1 MIDPDSIST
10 SPPAVAPAGV
20 STTVKVEVPD
30 SVHRSSVRNSD
41 PYHSDSVSNNGR
53 AEVQPVTAVRQIA
66 QTKSVNLSKL
76 GPFYKDYEIKRV
88 TSDRV
93 VAQHKADSI
102 ASDSVAADTVRV
114 EHTYGILLTAPRQPE
129 VAQREQSSDGMSYI
143 FGGLILLFC
152 IIGIRF
158 HNSRKY
164 VSALLRNLIEVR
176 VRSNVFDE
184 TVRETSFLVLLNF
197 MWGCSAG
204 ILIYGL
210 LCESLPSN
218 PFYSFGVPG
227 LASHKAA
234 AVGICMGVGVA
245 YTCFMSL
252 AYYVVG
258 CVFSDGV
265 HARMWLKGFTASQGL
280 MSFIYFPVALLLLCW
295 REWTPILLWIGF
307 GTFILAK
314 MAFIWKGF
322 RIFFTQFSSWV
333 LFLYYLCSLE
343 IVPLILTYLAALWLC
358 SFLH

>member
-1 MIDPDSIST
+1 MIGPDSIST
-10 SPPAVAPAGV
+10 SPPAVAPAEV

-30 SVHRSSVRNSD
+30 SVHRSSVRNSGA
-41 PYHSDSVSNNGR
+41 HRSDSVGAGV
-53 AEVQPVTAVRQIA
+53 AEVQPVASVSQVA
-66 QTKSVNLSKL
+66 QPKRVTLSRL
-76 GPFYKDYEIKRV
+76 GPFYRDYEIKRV
-88 TSDRV
+88 TSERV
-93 VAQHKADSI
+93 AAHNKADSI

-114 EHTYGILLTAPRQPE
+114 EHTYGVLLTAPSQPE
-129 VAQREQSSDGMSYI
+129 VAQREESSDGMSYI

-164 VSALLRNLIEVR
+164 VSALLRNLVEVR

-184 TVRETSFLVLLNF
+184 TVRETSFLVLLNL

-204 ILIYGL
+204 ILLYGL
-210 LCESLPSN
+210 LCETLPLN
-218 PFYSFGVPG
+218 PIFSFGLPG
-227 LASHKAA
+227 LATHKAA
-234 AVGICMGVGVA
+234 AVAICMGVGVV

-295 REWTPILLWIGF
+295 QEWTSILLWIGF
-307 GTFILAK
+307 GTLVLAK
-314 MAFIWKGF
+314 IVFIWKGF